1 MSNHHEHVRPWHT
14 QANATSYGQISSG
27 GYFGAWD
34 LDSFRKD
41 EKIRVQSFCLLYLIF
56 LIIILVLSFKIILLW
71 RIHHLPEAGLAMIV
85 GTVFSLMT
93 YTVGYRDIANNFDGD
108 FFFWFLLPPIIFQSA
123 YTQDR
128 NPFFSNWL
136 TIAIFANCGT
146 LISIVVFGYGIYWL
160 GLLDLSRDIPIM
172 ECLAFGALISS
183 TDPVATLGIFAEL
196 KVHPALRAIIY
207 GSSALDDAVALVMFK
222 AFQKYI
228 GTETLGSD
236 AIVAIILYLIVC
248 VFASFIIGVL
258 FGGVAAWCIKMMNI
272 RGEKKLLICLSV
284 CLIYM
289 SYFVCTVLELSGI
302 ISCMVSAISFKYCL
316 DYGDVLTKTDF
327 QALDLNF
334 SALAYFLE
342 TFTFFAMGMSIGS
355 KFLEKIGDVD
365 LRFVFWSLLFST
377 VSRGAYV
384 YPLSFLCNLMNGNST
399 HGICHSAAD
408 TSDDNDVEPSPV
420 DIDSFDGGYDIYGK
434 LKRSIVPHKLSMNKQ
449 HMIVFAG
456 LRGPI
461 AYAAAQIYPPDSP
474 NFRNIYFATTAVVLM
489 NIFIQGS
496 LTKVA
501 LRVLKIDHAK
511 NPDVA
516 VAPLETNP
524 CTDFTESRSGGT
536 NNMISSR
543 LTKATNSVN
552 DMHDIENWQSRGGLP
567 KRDEKASSKR
577 SALNNTT
584 AVPTTVADRDLE
596 AGEGGIEME
605 SSKEAESQDEDLYD
619 ESATINLDEKRD
631 DRPDRPRAKK
641 DRGDSRKA
649 KILKTNIEKCVDCK
663 SREDSEEEK
672 AEKRLAKSCLIMQ
685 GSTVSGLREA
695 LRNSERSNECRTTKL
710 FRKFEHCVLA
720 PLFRSDT
727 QSNSRTVQL
736 EI

>member
-1 MSNHHEHVRPWHT
+1 
-14 QANATSYGQISSG
+14 
-27 GYFGAWD
+27 

-41 EKIRVQSFCLLYLIF
+41 DKIRVQSFCLLYLIF
-56 LIIILVLSFKIILLW
+56 LIIVLALSFKIIQLW

-93 YTVGYRDIANNFDGD
+93 YTVGYRDKANSFDGD
-108 FFFWFLLPPIIFQSA
+108 FFFWFLLPPIIFQSG

-136 TIAIFANCGT
+136 TIVVFANCGT
-146 LISIVVFGYGIYWL
+146 LISIVVFGYSIYWL
-160 GLLDLSRDIPIM
+160 GLLHLSLDLPIM

-183 TDPVATLGIFAEL
+183 TDPVSTLGVFAEL

-207 GSSALDDAVALVMFK
+207 GSSALDDAVAIVMFN

-258 FGGVAAWCIKMMNI
+258 FGGAAAWCIKMTNI
-272 RGEKKLLICLSV
+272 RGEKRLLICISV
-284 CLIYM
+284 CLIYI
-289 SYFVCTVLELSGI
+289 SYFACTVLELSGI

-334 SALAYFLE
+334 SAFAYFLE

-355 KFLEKIGDVD
+355 KFLEKRGDVD

-384 YPLSFLCNLMNGNST
+384 YPLSFLCNIMNGNST
-399 HGICHSAAD
+399 LGICNSDAD
-408 TSDDNDVEPSPV
+408 NSDDNDVESSPA
-420 DIDSFDGGYDIYGK
+420 DINSFDGEYDIYGK
-434 LKRSIVPHKLSMNKQ
+434 FKRSYVPHKLSMNKQ

-461 AYAAAQIYPPDSP
+461 AYGAAQLYPPDSP
-474 NFRNIYFATTAVVLM
+474 NFRNIYFATTAIVLV
-489 NIFIQGS
+489 NIFVQGS
-496 LTKVA
+496 LTKTA
-501 LRVLKIDHAK
+501 LRVLKIDHTK

-524 CTDFTESRSGGT
+524 CTDFTESRGGGT

-543 LTKATNSVN
+543 FTKATNSVN
-552 DMHDIENWQSRGGLP
+552 DMHDIEDLQSSGGLP
-567 KRDEKASSKR
+567 KRDKKASSKP

-584 AVPTTVADRDLE
+584 AVPNTVADRDLE
-596 AGEGGIEME
+596 AGEEGREME
-605 SSKEAESQDEDLYD
+605 LSKEGESQDEDLNE
-619 ESATINLDEKRD
+619 ESAAINLDEKRD

-641 DRGDSRKA
+641 ARGDSRKG
-649 KILKTNIEKCVDCK
+649 KILKTSIEKCVDCK
-663 SREDSEEEK
+663 RREDCEEQKSEGQK
-672 AEKRLAKSCLIMQ
+672 LAKSCLIMQ
-685 GSTVSGLREA
+685 GSTVSGLRES

-710 FRKFEHCVLA
+710 FRKFEHYVVA

-727 QSNSRTVQL
+727 QSNSRTV
-736 EI
+736 